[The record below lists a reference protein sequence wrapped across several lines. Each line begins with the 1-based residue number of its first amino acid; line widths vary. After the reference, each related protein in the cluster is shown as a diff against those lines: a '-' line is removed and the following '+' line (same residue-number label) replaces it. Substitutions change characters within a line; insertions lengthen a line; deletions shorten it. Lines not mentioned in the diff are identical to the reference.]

1 MAGAKQR
8 VEQQPAWVLHT
19 YPWRETSLIVEVFSR
34 DHGRV
39 ALVAKGARR
48 PHSQLRGVLMAFQP
62 LWMDWSGGGEVK
74 TLVRAEWQGGQPLLT
89 GRALICGYYLNELLV
104 RLTAREDTH
113 PRLFDAYAEAVRA
126 LGRGEPESPIL
137 RRFELALLRDLGYEA
152 GLDHEADGGQPVRPE
167 GRYLY
172 IIERGPVRLETLET
186 EMAQEGAAADAVEL
200 GEQPLVSGRTL
211 LDMATDDFSRAETL
225 AQSKQLLRMLIN
237 HTLGGQP
244 LQSRRVLKELQ
255 EL

>member
-104 RLTAREDTH
+104 RLTAREDAH
-113 PRLFDAYAEAVRA
+113 PRLFDAYAGAVRA
-126 LGRGEPESPIL
+126 LGRSEPESPIL
-137 RRFELALLRDLGYEA
+137 RRFELALLQDLGYEA
-152 GLDHEADGGQPVRPE
+152 GLDHEADSGQPVRPD

-172 IIERGPVRLETLET
+172 IIERGPVRLETLED
-186 EMAQEGAAADAVEL
+186 EMAGQGVAADAVAL
-200 GEQPLVSGRTL
+200 GDQPLVSGQTL
-211 LDMATDDFSRAETL
+211 LDMAADDFARAETL

>member
-1 MAGAKQR
+1 MAAAKQR

-19 YPWRETSLIVEVFSR
+19 YPWRETSLIVEIFAR
-34 DHGRV
+34 EHGRV

-48 PHSQLRGVLMAFQP
+48 PHSQLRGVLLAFQP

-74 TLVRAEWQGGQPLLT
+74 TLVRAEWQGGQPLLI

-104 RLTAREDTH
+104 RLTAREDPH

-137 RRFELALLRDLGYEA
+137 RRFELALLQELGYEA
-152 GLDHEADGGQPVRPE
+152 GLAHEGDSGEPVRPE

-172 IIERGPVRLETLET
+172 IIERGPLRLESLE
-186 EMAQEGAAADAVEL
+186 EEGVNAAAL
-200 GEQPLVSGRTL
+200 REQPLLSGQTL
-211 LDMATDDFSRAETL
+211 LDMAAGDFSRAETL

>member
-19 YPWRETSLIVEVFSR
+19 YPWRETSLIVEIFAR

-62 LWMDWSGGGEVK
+62 LLMDWSGGGEVK
-74 TLVRAEWQGGQPLLT
+74 ALVRAERDGVG
-89 GRALICGYYLNELLV
+89 AL
-104 RLTAREDTH
+104 A
-113 PRLFDAYAEAVRA
+113 
-126 LGRGEPESPIL
+126 RGEPDPPTL
-137 RRFELALLRDLGYEA
+137 RRFELALLQDLGSEA
-152 GLDHEADGGQPVRPE
+152 GLAHEGDSGGPVRPG

-172 IIERGPVRLETLET
+172 IIERGPVRLETLAE
-186 EMAQEGAAADAVEL
+186 EGASLDPAAL
-200 GEQPLVSGRTL
+200 GEQPLLCGQTL
-211 LDMATDDFSRAETL
+211 LDMAADDFSRGETL

>member
-8 VEQQPAWVLHT
+8 VEQQAAWVLHT
-19 YPWRETSLIVEVFSR
+19 YPWRETSLLVEVFSR

-39 ALVAKGARR
+39 GLVAKGARR
-48 PHSQLRGVLMAFQP
+48 PYSQLRGVLMAFQP
-62 LWMDWSGGGEVK
+62 LSMDWSGGGEVK
-74 TLVRAEWQGGQPLLT
+74 TLIRAEWQGGQPLLT

-104 RLTAREDTH
+104 RLTAREDPH
-113 PRLFDAYAEAVRA
+113 PRLFSAYADAVRA
-126 LGRGEPESPIL
+126 LGRAEAESPIL
-137 RRFELALLRDLGYEA
+137 RRFELALLQDLGYEA
-152 GLDHEADGGQPVRPE
+152 GLAHEADSGDAIRPA

-172 IIERGPVRLETLET
+172 IIERGPVRLETLE
-186 EMAQEGAAADAVEL
+186 EEGVDPTAL
-200 GEQPLVSGRTL
+200 GEQPLLSGQTL
-211 LDMATDDFSRAETL
+211 LDMAAGDFSRAETL

>member
-1 MAGAKQR
+1 MAGPKQR
-8 VEQQPAWVLHT
+8 IEQQPAWVLHT
-19 YPWRETSLIVEVFSR
+19 YPWRETSLIVEIFAR
-34 DHGRV
+34 DQGRV

-104 RLTAREDTH
+104 RLTAREDAH
-113 PRLFDAYAEAVRA
+113 PRLFSAYADAVLA

-137 RRFELALLRDLGYEA
+137 RRFELALLQDLGYEA
-152 GLDHEADGGQPVRPE
+152 GLAHEGDSGEPVRPE

-172 IIERGPVRLETLET
+172 IIERGPVRLEAVE
-186 EMAQEGAAADAVEL
+186 EEGVGAAAL
-200 GEQPLVSGRTL
+200 GDQALVSGQTL
-211 LDMATDDFSRAETL
+211 LDMAADDFSRAETL

>member
-8 VEQQPAWVLHT
+8 IEQQPAWVLHT
-19 YPWRETSLIVEVFSR
+19 YPWRETSLIVEIFAR
-34 DHGRV
+34 EFGRV

-48 PHSQLRGVLMAFQP
+48 PHSQLRGVLLAFQP

-104 RLTAREDTH
+104 RLTAREDAH
-113 PRLFDAYAEAVRA
+113 ARLFDAYAEAVRA

-137 RRFELALLRDLGYEA
+137 RRFELALLQELGYEA
-152 GLDHEADGGQPVRPE
+152 GLAHEGDSAEAVRPE

-172 IIERGPVRLETLET
+172 IIERGPLRLETLGE
-186 EMAQEGAAADAVEL
+186 EGVALDPTAL
-200 GEQPLVSGRTL
+200 GEQPLLSGQTL
-211 LDMATDDFSRAETL
+211 LDMAAGDFSRAETL

>member
-1 MAGAKQR
+1 MAGPKQR
-8 VEQQPAWVLHT
+8 IEQQPAWVLHT
-19 YPWRETSLIVEVFSR
+19 YPWRETSLIVEIFAR
-34 DHGRV
+34 DQGRV

-104 RLTAREDTH
+104 RLTAREDAH
-113 PRLFDAYAEAVRA
+113 PRLFSAYADAVLA

-137 RRFELALLRDLGYEA
+137 RRFELALLQELGYEA
-152 GLDHEADGGQPVRPE
+152 GLAHEGDSGEPVRPE

-172 IIERGPVRLETLET
+172 IIERGPVRLEAVE
-186 EMAQEGAAADAVEL
+186 EEGVGAAAL
-200 GEQPLVSGRTL
+200 GDQALVSGQTL
-211 LDMATDDFSRAETL
+211 LDMAADDFSRAETL